1 MDSLRLFWEMML
13 GLVQVLWFLWPV
25 TAFIIIMLLIR
36 VGVYIYKSQRLA
48 KSGIGDIDKLSGKD
62 FEQYLEIF
70 FKKLGYQ
77 VKRTPYQGD
86 YGADLVLRQGDEK
99 TVVQVKRYNRS
110 VGVKAVQEAV
120 ASKEYYH
127 SDKAMVVTNN
137 YFSRQA
143 RTLAKANQVELWD
156 RDDLVSRL
164 LSSKEVKSFEFASS
178 IERLPSER
186 VALPPAIN
194 ASAAPTCAKCGTQVS
209 AKVQSYCMS
218 HSDIFAGLTY
228 CYDHQKEMRS
238 FHAAR

>member
-1 MDSLRLFWEMML
+1 MDSLGLFWEMML

-25 TAFIIIMLLIR
+25 TGLVILIVLIR
-36 VGVYIYKSQRLA
+36 VGVYIYKFQRLA
-48 KSGIGDIDKLSGKD
+48 KSGIADIDKLSGKD

-137 YFSRQA
+137 DFSRQA
-143 RTLAKANQVELWD
+143 RILAQANQVELWD

-164 LSSKEVKSFEFASS
+164 ISSKDTKSFEFASS
-178 IERLPSER
+178 TEGLPSEQMK
-186 VALPPAIN
+186 LQPAMN
-194 ASAAPTCAKCGTQVS
+194 ASAAPTCARCGTQVS
-209 AKVQSYCMS
+209 PKVQSYCVS
-218 HSDIFAGLTY
+218 HADIFTVSPTAMTI
-228 CYDHQKEMRS
+228 KKR
-238 FHAAR
+238 